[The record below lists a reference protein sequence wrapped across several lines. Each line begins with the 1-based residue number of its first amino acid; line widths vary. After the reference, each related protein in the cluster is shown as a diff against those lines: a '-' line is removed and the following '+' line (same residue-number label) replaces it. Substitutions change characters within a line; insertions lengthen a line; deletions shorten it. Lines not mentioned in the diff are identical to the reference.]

1 MIYQNDFGDIS
12 PASTHASNDETH
24 DVILID
30 HSAQFLNVCCWM
42 QLLAN
47 IPSLNPKSCIKG
59 LLVVQDFCFWA
70 IWEVGLVDKKK
81 VWGRL

>member
-1 MIYQNDFGDIS
+1 MSLFWTILRYYKYFDYTKIYNNHHMIYQNDFGDIS

-47 IPSLNPKSCIKG
+47 IRVYG
-59 LLVVQDFCFWA
+59 
-70 IWEVGLVDKKK
+70 
-81 VWGRL
+81 